1 MMLQSMFLYVGT
13 AWVIAF
19 IAFGIYMFFREK
31 GQRLVDRAIAFVVP
45 VIIAGAGALVC
56 YGLAEFADEIFG

>member
-19 IAFGIYMFFREK
+19 IAFGIYMFFRER
-31 GQRLVDRAIAFVVP
+31 GHPFAERVIAFFVP

-56 YGLAEFADEIFG
+56 YGLSEFANEIFG